1 MGARARPGLGGDERD
16 GAMSGI
22 RFILDGV
29 VRELPGADPTLTVLR
44 WLREVEGR
52 TGTKEGCAEGDCGAC
67 TVVLVELRGGELH
80 YRAVNACLLFLPA
93 LDGRAL
99 LTVESLCREGEPL
112 HPVQDA
118 LVRCHASQCGFCTP
132 GFVMSLTALYEA
144 DPAPSRQRLDE
155 VLAGNLCRCTGYRPI
170 LEAARQACAAGPS
183 GEVPRLAAQQAALK
197 AQLSGLA
204 RTEPLALA
212 FQGRRWYAPRTLAE
226 AARLA
231 EAHPTAHL
239 LAGATDAGL
248 WVTKQR
254 RSLEVVISL
263 SEVAELTGVEVTATH
278 VEVGAAASYS
288 DALGALEAEHPDLG
302 GLLRRIGSQQ
312 IRNAGTIG
320 GNLANASPI
329 GDSAP
334 ALLALDATVVLR
346 QGEAT
351 RELPLDR
358 FFTGYRKTALRP
370 GELLTLVRVPRRAP
384 GRSFRAYK
392 VAKRIDQDIA
402 TVCGAF
408 ALELERGQ
416 VRHVRIAYGGM
427 AATPLRVAAAE
438 QALLGRPWTREVVE
452 QAVRALDGALTPL
465 SDFRG
470 SAAYRRLVA
479 GNLLRKLWLETGE
492 APPATRLRAGL
503 EVP

>member
-1 MGARARPGLGGDERD
+1 
-16 GAMSGI
+16 MSGGI
-22 RFILDGV
+22 RFILDGA
-29 VRELPGADPTLTVLR
+29 VRELSGVDPTLTVLR
-44 WLREVEGR
+44 WLREEERR

-67 TVVLVELRGGELH
+67 TVVLVELRAGELR

-99 LTVESLCREGEPL
+99 LTVESLCREGQPL

-144 DPAPSRQRLDE
+144 EPAPSRQRLDE

-170 LEAARQACAAGPS
+170 LEAARQACADGAAGAS
-183 GEVPRLAAQQAALK
+183 SRLAEQQGALR
-197 AQLSGLA
+197 AQLEGLA
-204 RTEPLALA
+204 RTEPLALS
-212 FQGRRWYAPRTLAE
+212 FEGRRWFAPRSLDE
-226 AARLA
+226 AVRLA
-231 EAHPTAHL
+231 AAHPTAHL

-254 RSLEVVISL
+254 RSLEAVISL
-263 SEVAELTGVEVTATH
+263 AEVPELTGVAVTATH

-302 GLLRRIGSQQ
+302 ALLRRIGSQQ
-312 IRNAGTIG
+312 IRNAGTLG

-329 GDSAP
+329 GDTAP

-346 QGEAT
+346 LGEAT
-351 RELPLDR
+351 RELPLDQ
-358 FFTGYRKTALRP
+358 FFTGYRRTALRP
-370 GELLTLVRVPRRAP
+370 GELLIRVRVPRRAP
-384 GRSFRAYK
+384 GRRFRAYK
-392 VAKRIDQDIA
+392 VAKRVDQDIS

-408 ALELERGQ
+408 ALELDHGR

-427 AATPLRVAAAE
+427 AATPVRVPAVE
-438 QALLGRPWTREVVE
+438 QALLGRPWTSETVA
-452 QAVRALDGALTPL
+452 QAVRVLDEALAPL

-479 GNLLRKLWLETGE
+479 GNLLRKLQLETGE
-492 APPATRLRAGL
+492 APPATRLRAGG
-503 EVP
+503 EAP